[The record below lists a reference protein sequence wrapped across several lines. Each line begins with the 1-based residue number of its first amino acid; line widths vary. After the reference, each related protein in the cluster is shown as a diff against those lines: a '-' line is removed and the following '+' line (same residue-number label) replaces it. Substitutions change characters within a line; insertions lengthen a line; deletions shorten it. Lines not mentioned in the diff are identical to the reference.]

1 MIGKTISH
9 YRIIEKLGG
18 GGMGVVYKA
27 EDTKLHRFVA
37 LKFLPEELSRDRHAL
52 ERFEREAQAA
62 SALNHPNICTIHDID
77 EHEGRHFIAMEYLE
91 GETLKHRIQGK
102 PLGTDEILDLAI
114 QIADGLD
121 AAHSKGI
128 IHRDIKP
135 ANIFI
140 TGRGTAKILDFGL
153 AKLLERPTSVESAA
167 PTAATEEM
175 LTSPGTALGTV
186 AYMSPEQVRGEEL
199 DAQTDLFSLGVVL
212 YEMATGKRPFDGTTS
227 GIIFTE
233 LLTSAPIAPVR
244 INPALP
250 DELERIINKALEK
263 DRKLRCQTA
272 SEMRADLQRLKRD
285 RDSGRITTPTVAE
298 PPRIPSLAVL
308 PFANL
313 SADKENEYFSD
324 GLAEDII
331 DALTQVPG
339 LRVMART
346 SAFSFRGKEQDVRQ
360 IGARLNVENILEG
373 SVRRSGNR
381 IRVTAQL
388 VKASDGYHL
397 WSQRFDR
404 EMTDVFAIQ
413 DEISQA
419 IVEKLRVRLVGGR
432 PLVKRYTNNI
442 EAYNQYLK
450 GRYCLYKGV
459 PQELAKGRAFFEA
472 AIAQD
477 PDYAL
482 AHLGVAEFYWS
493 SGYWGY
499 QAPREAMPKAKSA
512 VVESLSR
519 EDTLA
524 EAHALLGVMR
534 GCCDLDWKGAE
545 RELLRALELDP
556 VSPVVRDRYAYYFL
570 RPMLR
575 LEEAT
580 AELQRVLQL
589 DPLSL
594 FFHFHLG
601 YLFHVCR
608 RYDRA
613 IEQLR
618 NALALDPNFFLA
630 HWILGVTYGVGLKR
644 YDEALAAFQK
654 AAELSGRS
662 PLTLGAMA
670 NRHASAGRRSEAQKL
685 LEEMEERARVAHV
698 PPHCFA
704 WAYMGLGETDK
715 VFDWVNKA
723 VDDRE
728 PLLIGHFNHEPLYD
742 PLRSDP
748 RYGALL
754 RKMNLEP

>member
-1 MIGKTISH
+1 
-9 YRIIEKLGG
+9 
-18 GGMGVVYKA
+18 
-27 EDTKLHRFVA
+27 
-37 LKFLPEELSRDRHAL
+37 
-52 ERFEREAQAA
+52 
-62 SALNHPNICTIHDID
+62 
-77 EHEGRHFIAMEYLE
+77 
-91 GETLKHRIQGK
+91 
-102 PLGTDEILDLAI
+102 
-114 QIADGLD
+114 
-121 AAHSKGI
+121 
-128 IHRDIKP
+128 
-135 ANIFI
+135 
-140 TGRGTAKILDFGL
+140 
-153 AKLLERPTSVESAA
+153 
-167 PTAATEEM
+167 
-175 LTSPGTALGTV
+175 
-186 AYMSPEQVRGEEL
+186 
-199 DAQTDLFSLGVVL
+199 
-212 YEMATGKRPFDGTTS
+212 
-227 GIIFTE
+227 
-233 LLTSAPIAPVR
+233 
-244 INPALP
+244 
-250 DELERIINKALEK
+250 
-263 DRKLRCQTA
+263 
-272 SEMRADLQRLKRD
+272 
-285 RDSGRITTPTVAE
+285 
-298 PPRIPSLAVL
+298 
-308 PFANL
+308 
-313 SADKENEYFSD
+313 
-324 GLAEDII
+324 LAEDII

-346 SAFSFRGKEQDVRQ
+346 SAFSFRGKEQDVRE

-373 SVRRSGNR
+373 SVRKAGNR

-388 VKASDGYHL
+388 VKVSDGYHL

-419 IVEKLRVRLVGGR
+419 IVAKLRVRLVGGR
-432 PLVKRYTNNI
+432 PLVKRYTKNL

-459 PQELAKGRAFFEA
+459 PHELAKGREFFEA

-482 AHLGVAEFYWS
+482 AYLGVAEFYWW

-499 QAPREAMPKAKSA
+499 LAPREALPKAKSA

-545 RELLRALELDP
+545 RELQRALELDP
-556 VSPVVRDRYAYYFL
+556 ASPVVRDRYAYYFL

-580 AELQRVLQL
+580 AELQHVLEL
-589 DPLSL
+589 DPLSF
-594 FFHFHLG
+594 FFHYHLG

-613 IEQLR
+613 VEQLR
-618 NALALDPNFFLA
+618 NVLALDPNFFLA
-630 HWILGVTYGVGLKR
+630 HWILGVTYSIGLKR
-644 YDEALAAFQK
+644 YDDSLAAHQK

-670 NRHASAGRRSEAQKL
+670 FCHAFAGRRSEAQKL
-685 LEEMEERARVAHV
+685 IKEMEERSRAAHV

-704 WAYMGLGETDK
+704 WAYLGLGETDK
-715 VFDWVNKA
+715 VFDWLDKA

-728 PLLIGHFNHEPLYD
+728 PLLIGHLNHEPLYD

-748 RYGALL
+748 RYRALL
-754 RKMNLEP
+754 RKMNLET